1 MDPELK
7 TLNSSTAG
15 TTYSDQYHI
24 RLAETYLLRA
34 EAYLGNNQLTE
45 AANDIN
51 VVRLR
56 ANAKLVSP
64 SEVDIDYILDE
75 RMRELG
81 VEEKRRL
88 TLNRLEMLYERTN
101 KYCDGRPDVT
111 NHGVDVQPYHN
122 LFPIPYTE
130 IERNI
135 GAVLTQNPGYD
146 AD

>member
-1 MDPELK
+1 MR
-7 TLNSSTAG
+7 T
-15 TTYSDQYHI
+15 
-24 RLAETYLLRA
+24 
-34 EAYLGNNQLTE
+34 
-45 AANDIN
+45 
-51 VVRLR
+51 R

-64 SEVDIDYILDE
+64 AEVDIDYILDE

-88 TLNRLEMLYERTN
+88 TLNRLGMLYERTN

-122 LFPIPYTE
+122 LLPIPYSE

-135 GAVLTQNPGYD
+135 GAVLVQNPGYGTE
-146 AD
+146 